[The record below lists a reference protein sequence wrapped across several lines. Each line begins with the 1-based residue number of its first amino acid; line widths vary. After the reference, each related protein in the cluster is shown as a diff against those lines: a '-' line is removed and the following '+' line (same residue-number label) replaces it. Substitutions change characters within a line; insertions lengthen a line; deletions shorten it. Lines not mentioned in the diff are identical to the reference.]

1 MKTRSNNK
9 VIIFTFLVGSLFSQ
23 TVEELKKIQQAY
35 EQIIREQMAKE
46 AISEKLYE
54 DDIIIDDI
62 PTQILV
68 KPDDII
74 AYYVQKMARIRTELD
89 DMKDLLPLVS
99 KKLTLNYYGYDFFYS
114 RDSISFWQ
122 NSPLPDDY
130 PLGPGDEVIIS
141 MWGAAENR
149 IREVIARD
157 GTIFVQN
164 VGLLYLGGKTK
175 SDAAAY
181 SKNEFLKPDYGIS
194 TKLIKYNIYNG
205 SCK

>member
-68 KPDDII
+68 KPDDI
-74 AYYVQKMARIRTELD
+74 E
-89 DMKDLLPLVS
+89 
-99 KKLTLNYYGYDFFYS
+99 S
-114 RDSISFWQ
+114 R
-122 NSPLPDDY
+122 L
-130 PLGPGDEVIIS
+130 
-141 MWGAAENR
+141 
-149 IREVIARD
+149 
-157 GTIFVQN
+157 
-164 VGLLYLGGKTK
+164 
-175 SDAAAY
+175 
-181 SKNEFLKPDYGIS
+181 
-194 TKLIKYNIYNG
+194 
-205 SCK
+205 

>member
-35 EQIIREQMAKE
+35 EQIIQEQMAKE

-99 KKLTLNYYGYDFFYS
+99 KKLTLNYYGYDFFC
-114 RDSISFWQ
+114 
-122 NSPLPDDY
+122 
-130 PLGPGDEVIIS
+130 
-141 MWGAAENR
+141 
-149 IREVIARD
+149 
-157 GTIFVQN
+157 
-164 VGLLYLGGKTK
+164 
-175 SDAAAY
+175 
-181 SKNEFLKPDYGIS
+181 
-194 TKLIKYNIYNG
+194 KYNNDAYKI
-205 SCK
+205 